1 MKHTYGYFFVTALI
15 GLLSG
20 MLHSCAPGQD
30 HTSAIIIVDSLA
42 QVVEK
47 QLVQMDEAS
56 VLNERPIDSANI
68 RIQYLQQNF
77 VGVMQ
82 KEMALE
88 LSAYASTYRAEVF
101 MKDQLD
107 SLHMQ
112 SNSVLSDLKAL
123 KQALSEKATHDKN
136 NNEINA
142 DYVTKAMAQQMQNVA
157 ALQEEVKETMK
168 QEEMLRT
175 KLTMRA
181 PKIQH
186 WMDSITTKNLK

>member
-1 MKHTYGYFFVTALI
+1 
-15 GLLSG
+15 
-20 MLHSCAPGQD
+20 
-30 HTSAIIIVDSLA
+30 
-42 QVVEK
+42 
-47 QLVQMDEAS
+47 MDEAS

-175 KLTMRA
+175 KLTTRA